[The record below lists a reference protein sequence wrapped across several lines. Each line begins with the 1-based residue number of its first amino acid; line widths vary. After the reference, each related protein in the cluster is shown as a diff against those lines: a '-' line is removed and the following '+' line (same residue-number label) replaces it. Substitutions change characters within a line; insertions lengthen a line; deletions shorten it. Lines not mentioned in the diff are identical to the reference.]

1 MDKERLI
8 HYREILLEEKAQLT
22 EEMKRLTDEEHLSI
36 KEATG
41 ELSSYDNH
49 PADQGTNTLDRE
61 VDLGLKDN
69 TLIMLTE
76 VNDALER
83 LESGRYGICEHCG
96 EEIKENRLEVVPA
109 ARFCTRCQQIEEEIN
124 GGDLL
129 S

>member
-1 MDKERLI
+1 MNKESSWACP
-8 HYREILLEEKAQLT
+8 EERQ
-22 EEMKRLTDEEHLSI
+22 
-36 KEATG
+36 
-41 ELSSYDNH
+41 DNH

-109 ARFCTRCQQIEEEIN
+109 ARFCTRCQQIEEEMN